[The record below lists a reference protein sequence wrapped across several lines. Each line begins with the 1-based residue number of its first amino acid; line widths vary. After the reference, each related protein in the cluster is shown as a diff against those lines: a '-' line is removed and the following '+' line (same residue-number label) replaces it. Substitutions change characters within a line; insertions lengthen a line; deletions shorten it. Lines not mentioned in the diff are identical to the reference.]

1 MAPKLIKILKFTRL
15 LYTRVLLLRPFLLGT
30 MTLSDKDK
38 VISMSLD
45 VETLRHGC
53 NLCVTAAQQL
63 IEVLAD
69 NLQTPYR
76 LSGWHS
82 VHRTSSP
89 NPSLLITCQIKPKLS
104 YRKFYDSGHSSGGPK
119 VSPYRGRHQISNN
132 ESALGLLYYALDPL

>member
-82 VHRTSSP
+82 VHRTYR
-89 NPSLLITCQIKPKLS
+89 LILPC
-104 YRKFYDSGHSSGGPK
+104 
-119 VSPYRGRHQISNN
+119 SN
-132 ESALGLLYYALDPL
+132 LT